1 VNSRRPEKLSP
12 SAYRRGVRK
21 IPVILLV
28 LSFLVAGFFPAPL
41 CASEYEALRLFT
53 EALNEIHQKSV
64 SPKND
69 TELFQGALRGMMSS
83 LDPDCSFLT
92 PQEYAEYQKGSRQA
106 PAEAG
111 LELIFKDHALTV
123 VSVLEGSTAHRA
135 GLKPGDQI
143 LKIDGQLV
151 RNLTT
156 QEGNRYF
163 QGPAG
168 KTLKLQVLRN
178 GLVKPL
184 EITLSL
190 APLPPPQVT
199 SQILKEGYVY
209 LRIPYFSDGLPGD
222 LSKVLSQFTKS
233 TPPIKGM
240 VLDLRNNARGNLE
253 QAVRTASLFLG
264 KEKIVITRGREG
276 ADEQVYQGSER
287 EKVVKGPLPLVI
299 LVDQGTA
306 RAAEILA
313 GALRHHQ
320 RAQLLGSKTF
330 GLGGITR
337 VLPLQDGSALVMT
350 VANCYTPGNRKIT
363 GVGLEPD
370 VEGQKPADKVGPFTA
385 GDFPPAQDP
394 WVQQALDLLKK
405 GKSGSI
411 ARKREAS

>member
-1 VNSRRPEKLSP
+1 MPVTFSRSRFFP
-12 SAYRRGVRK
+12 A
-21 IPVILLV
+21 IFLV
-28 LSFLVAGFFPAPL
+28 LSLIFAGFSPDPGL
-41 CASEYEALRLFT
+41 ASEYEALRLFT
-53 EALNEIHQKSV
+53 EALSEIHQKSV

-92 PQEYAEYQKGSRQA
+92 PKEYAEYQKGTHHA

-111 LELIFKDHALTV
+111 VELIFKDHALTV
-123 VSVLEGSTAHRA
+123 VSVLEGNVAHKA

-184 EITLSL
+184 EISLTL
-190 APLPPPQVT
+190 APLTPPQIT
-199 SQILKEGYVY
+199 FQALKDGYAYVR
-209 LRIPYFSDGLPGD
+209 LPYFSDSLPGE
-222 LSKVLSQFTKS
+222 LAKVLSQLGKS
-233 TPPIKGM
+233 TPPPKGLI
-240 VLDLRNNARGNLE
+240 LDLRNNARGNLE

-264 KEKIVITRGREG
+264 KEKVVITRGREG
-276 ADEQVYQGSER
+276 TQEQVYQGSDR
-287 EKVVKGPLPLVI
+287 EKVLKSPLPLVV

-313 GALRHHQ
+313 GALRHHR
-320 RAQLLGSKTF
+320 RAQLLGAKTF

-337 VLPLQDGSALVMT
+337 VWPLQDGSALVMT
-350 VANCYTPGNRKIT
+350 VAHCYTPGNRKIT

-370 VEGQKPADKVGPFTA
+370 VEGQKPADKPGPFTA

-394 WVQQALDLLKK
+394 WVLQAVELLKK
-405 GKSGSI
+405 GKAGSYSQK
-411 ARKREAS
+411 AEAH